1 LRRRPAHG
9 KTFTSTKWDI
19 SQAALHRNYFGF
31 KIMERRS
38 YFSVDLH
45 HQPRGIV
52 MLKIAALTGALAIGL
67 VSGAYAQTTGPA
79 AQTDMNKPSMT
90 NTNSDAVKKSDTTGM
105 SSGGA
110 SGMTDKGGANGA
122 PAMAPK
128 TTTGPA
134 GSASKTE
141 SPAK

>member
-1 LRRRPAHG
+1 LLHRKYSGFKSVAG
-9 KTFTSTKWDI
+9 TEV
-19 SQAALHRNYFGF
+19 AALGW
-31 KIMERRS
+31 
-38 YFSVDLH
+38 FSITN
-45 HQPRGIV
+45 QEEII

-79 AQTDMNKPSMT
+79 GQQDMNKPGMT
-90 NTNSDAVKKSDTTGM
+90 NTNSDAVKKSGTTGM
-105 SSGGA
+105 SSGGT
-110 SGMTDKGGANGA
+110 SGMTDKGGANGT

-134 GSASKTE
+134 GSASKSE